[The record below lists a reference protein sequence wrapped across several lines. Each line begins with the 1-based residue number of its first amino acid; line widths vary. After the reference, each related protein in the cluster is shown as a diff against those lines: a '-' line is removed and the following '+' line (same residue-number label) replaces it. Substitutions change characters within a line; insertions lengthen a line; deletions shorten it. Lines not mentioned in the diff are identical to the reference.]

1 MVTQAINNF
10 DNPESIS
17 AMNIRTLE
25 VMGLDEIRRRMS
37 FKTLDVFN

>member
-10 DNPESIS
+10 DKPESIS
-17 AMNIRTLE
+17 AKNIRTLE

-37 FKTLDVFN
+37 FKTQDVFN